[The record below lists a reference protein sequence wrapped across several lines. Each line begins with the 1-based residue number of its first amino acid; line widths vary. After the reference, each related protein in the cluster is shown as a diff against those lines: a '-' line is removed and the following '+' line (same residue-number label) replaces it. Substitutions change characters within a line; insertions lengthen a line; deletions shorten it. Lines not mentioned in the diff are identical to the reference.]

1 MRICHLVILFLA
13 TALVGASGHAQQ
25 LRQPPDANGRIA
37 PPITRFTPLRADIQ
51 FDDGSLFRVLTES
64 DRVRAELRLLGD
76 GSGLLSGT
84 WEISE
89 PGISGF
95 RPLARVRV
103 PSAGRQLRLLF
114 SPAMPVSRPGLYE
127 LRFRPASGAATQPIF
142 YSVVPKPRDTGGK
155 VVLLTPQPGLR
166 ILAETAFRWS
176 PVAGATVYRLE
187 ILSAQSRL
195 VAVDVDRETAHLH
208 PRALARLRRHAGP
221 LDWRVTA
228 YDVEGH
234 ILGVSDSRATG
245 GGSAR

>member
-1 MRICHLVILFLA
+1 MRSRHLVILVLT
-13 TALVGASGHAQQ
+13 TALMGSPLAAQQ

-51 FDDGSLFRVLTES
+51 FDDGSLFRVLTQR
-64 DRVRAELRLLGD
+64 DTVRAELRVLGD

-103 PSAGRQLRLLF
+103 PSAGRQLRVLV

-127 LRFRPASGAATQPIF
+127 LRFRPASGAATRPIF
-142 YSVVPKPRDTGGK
+142 YSVVPIPRDTGAE
-155 VVLLTPQPGLR
+155 VVLLAPQPGLR
-166 ILAETAFRWS
+166 ILAETVFRWA

-187 ILSAQSRL
+187 ILSAQTRL
-195 VAVDVDRETAHLH
+195 VAVDVTRETAHLH
-208 PRALARLRRHAGP
+208 PRALARLRRQAGP

-228 YDVEGH
+228 YDAQGR

-245 GGSAR
+245 GRSAR